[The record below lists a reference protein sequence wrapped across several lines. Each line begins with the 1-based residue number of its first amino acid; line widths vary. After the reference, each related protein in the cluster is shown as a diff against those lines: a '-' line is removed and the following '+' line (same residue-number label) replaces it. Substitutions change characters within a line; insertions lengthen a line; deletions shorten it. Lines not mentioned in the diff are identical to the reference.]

1 MNREE
6 PKTKK
11 AHKRPTEKGDAQ
23 HKKNWREEYA
33 SVTDI
38 ETFLSDRIMLRYN
51 VVTRRVEYRLV
62 ERSVWD
68 AKHGQVH
75 GSRQW
80 ENISDRIVNSLWTEL
95 SATKPVRAPDICRV
109 IESDF
114 VPEYDPFRFYLE
126 QLPPWKEE
134 QGDAIM
140 ELSLSVNIR
149 GDADEQM
156 LFYEYLR
163 KWLVAMALQIV
174 GAGIT
179 QKLSTVLLG
188 RAFSDFGFQKKT
200 YKNVRGYIVVRRS
213 AEEMRSMRNM
223 MACYDTD
230 TDDTDDS

>member
-1 MNREE
+1 MDEE
-6 PKTKK
+6 KPKKK
-11 AHKRPTEKGDAQ
+11 

-38 ETFLSDRIMLRYN
+38 ETFLSDRI
-51 VVTRRVEYRLV
+51 
-62 ERSVWD
+62 
-68 AKHGQVH
+68 
-75 GSRQW
+75 
-80 ENISDRIVNSLWTEL
+80 VNSLWTEL
-95 SATKPVRAPDICRV
+95 SATKPVRAPDIYRV